1 MHPQNTDWRVYD
13 EKITTY
19 QENELTT
26 RNNNNGGGHV
36 KYCAIYLESTFSV
49 KINFK

>member
-26 RNNNNGGGHV
+26 KVVIKR
-36 KYCAIYLESTFSV
+36 
-49 KINFK
+49 